1 MKKILSLLLILFI
14 CFTSVLKL
22 VSYAETNNYGI
33 SVEELSL
40 SSSGL
45 IIKVSSNSLN
55 LKSVEIYK
63 KNSNN
68 MFSRFYMLNP
78 TTFKSKNFHISRSR
92 LSTTTKT
99 ELKIIVIDE
108 KDNYHEFLL
117 NADKIPAIP
126 TPSPTTSAVPSPS
139 VSSKPSPTPDTP
151 NQPSTYSIK
160 LNKNSLSLD
169 ISNNKTATLIATV
182 KPTNTTVKWSSSNT
196 KVATVN
202 SSGKITAKSAG
213 NTVITASITNNNKSL
228 KATCKVTVSNI
239 PASITLDRTI
249 LMIDTTHYNYANL
262 VAKTT
267 PENSKVTWSSSNK
280 SIATVNSKGHVVGK
294 AFGTTTITASI
305 KSNGKTIKS
314 TCKVRVITQP
324 STSKKVSINVNLKP
338 TKAEIESYINNA
350 EKICN
355 TTTNYTKYTEASG
368 GKRPYYTG
376 NSPNWGSRKFYTQK
390 RGTISKTNYLSLTLS
405 VNQRVYLLQKRE
417 GSWHLIATDRCT
429 TGPISPKYHDIAP
442 KHNRFDFYIGCYS
455 PMNGYSGNV
464 LFEFY
469 DVGKSG
475 YYLQQRNGSNL
486 GNYREPFYTHRAMHI
501 GPVIDPNG
509 RPISAGCIRLTPGF
523 YSKLNPILTK
533 NLGTRLIVF

>member
-1 MKKILSLLLILFI
+1 MKKIFKIISICLI
-14 CFTSVLKL
+14 CFIATIKL
-22 VSYAETNNYGI
+22 TSYAETNNSGI
-33 SVEELSL
+33 SVEQISL

-55 LKSVEIYK
+55 INSVEIYK
-63 KNSNN
+63 KATNNQYSKFYKLINSSFKEKTLYISHHQLSKN
-68 MFSRFYMLNP
+68 NP
-78 TTFKSKNFHISRSR
+78 TN
-92 LSTTTKT
+92 
-99 ELKIIVIDE
+99 LKIIITDE
-108 KDNYHEFLL
+108 NNKIHEFFL
-117 NADKIPAIP
+117 NADKLPEKTSP
-126 TPSPTTSAVPSPS
+126 LPSATVSSSPSPSATVKPTTSTSPS
-139 VSSKPSPTPDTP
+139 E
-151 NQPSTYSIK
+151 YSIK
-160 LNKNSLSLD
+160 LNKTSLSLD
-169 ISNNKTATLIATV
+169 ISSNSTSTLIATV
-182 KPTNTTVKWSSSNT
+182 KPSNAKVTWNSSNT
-196 KVATVN
+196 NVATVN

-213 NTVITASITNNNKSL
+213 NTVITATITDNNKRNL
-228 KATCKVTVSNI
+228 TANCKVTVSNI
-239 PASITLDRTI
+239 PASITLDRTV

-267 PENSKVTWSSSNK
+267 PENSKVTWNSSNT

-305 KSNGKTIKS
+305 KSNGKTLKA

-338 TKAEIESYINNA
+338 SKAEIESYINNA

-376 NSPNWGSRKFYTQK
+376 SSPNWGTRKFYTQK
-390 RGTISKTNYLSLTLS
+390 QGTISKTNYLSLAFS
-405 VNQRVYLLQKRE
+405 VNQRVYLLQKKA

-429 TGPISPKYHDIAP
+429 TGPISNKYHYTEP

-455 PMNGYSGNV
+455 PMNGYTGNV
-464 LFEFY
+464 LFQFY

-475 YYLQQRNGSNL
+475 YYLQQRNGNNL
-486 GNYREPFYTHRAMHI
+486 NSYKEPFYTHRAMHI
-501 GPVIDPNG
+501 GPKIDPNG
-509 RPISAGCIRLTPGF
+509 KPISAGCVRLTPSF
-523 YSKLNPILTK
+523 YSKLNPIITK